1 MPFKILSTSWVIE
14 SIRKLLL
21 LENLLWYFSLFLN
34 IYLGLIFPLWTKRP
48 LFKTS
53 LLIRFRLYIWTF
65 LLLLLHLLL
74 VSLMLLPHLTPISL
88 LIEINS
94 LLSYS
99 ILVIFPW
106 WRNFKFILRK
116 ISWMEASIMFPVS
129 L

>member
-53 LLIRFRLYIWTF
+53 LLIRFRLYILTF
-65 LLLLLHLLL
+65 LLLLLHLIL
-74 VSLMLLPHLTPISL
+74 VSLMLLPDLTPISL

-94 LLSYS
+94 LLTYS

-106 WRNFKFILRK
+106 WRNFKLILRK